1 MDNYS
6 KFLDFKIRGNMNGI
20 RYPCLVDIKYDGIT
34 CVIADNCDETIK
46 LQFNQK
52 IGLKLDFR
60 ICRMDLNYPNSRQ
73 YGMYLAEMIHDDGK
87 NGSLYKT
94 HQPPSIKIFDLLNWS
109 GIGRKLDKL
118 EQRREDL
125 LNFIQPQHLATSLI
139 CDNRQEVDDCFKNAV
154 NNGYEGI
161 VVKNLNE
168 TLEGQTWVKMKFEDE
183 IELKV
188 SKVEDYGN
196 RIEALHGNVVVGFAG
211 KPNVSIQVGDEILV
225 KHNGVQTSGSLRNP
239 VIVRKLI

>member
-73 YGMYLAEMIHDDGK
+73 YGMYLAEMINDDGK

-94 HQPPSIKIFDLLNWS
+94 QPQPPSIKIFDLLNWS
-109 GIGRKLDKL
+109 GLERKLDKL

-139 CDNRQEVDDCFKNAV
+139 CDNRQEVEDCFKNAV

-183 IELKV
+183 IELKI
-188 SKVEDYGN
+188 SKVEDS
-196 RIEALHGNVVVGFAG
+196 RLETLHGNVVVGLG
-211 KPNVSIQVGDEILV
+211 LNVVDVWQVGDIALV
-225 KHNGVQTSGSLRNP
+225 RHNGITNGGSLRNP
-239 VIVRKLI
+239 RIVRKL

>member
-34 CVIADNCDETIK
+34 VVKVGAFGT
-46 LQFNQK
+46 
-52 IGLKLDFR
+52 
-60 ICRMDLNYPNSRQ
+60 
-73 YGMYLAEMIHDDGK
+73 YLAEQIHGDGK
-87 NGSLYKT
+87 NGTLYRNDLPK
-94 HQPPSIKIFDLLNWS
+94 SNMIFDLLEMLNERPYTKVS
-109 GIGRKLDKL
+109 LR
-118 EQRREDL
+118 ERREKLCDM
-125 LNFIQPQHLATSLI
+125 FSPGCLATSLI

-183 IELKV
+183 IELKI
-188 SKVEDYGN
+188 SKVEDS
-196 RIEALHGNVVVGFAG
+196 RLETLHGNVVVGLG
-211 KPNVSIQVGDEILV
+211 LNVVDVWQVGDIALV
-225 KHNGVQTSGSLRNP
+225 RHNGITNGGSLRNP
-239 VIVRKLI
+239 RIVRKLC

>member
-73 YGMYLAEMIHDDGK
+73 YGMYLAEMINDDGK

-94 HQPPSIKIFDLLNWS
+94 QPQPPSIKIFDLLNWS
-109 GIGRKLDKL
+109 GLGRKLDKL

-139 CDNRQEVDDCFKNAV
+139 CDNRQEVEDCFKNAV

-183 IELKV
+183 IELKI
-188 SKVEDYGN
+188 SKVEDS
-196 RIEALHGNVVVGFAG
+196 RLETLHGNVVVGLG
-211 KPNVSIQVGDEILV
+211 LNVVDVWQVGDIALV
-225 KHNGVQTSGSLRNP
+225 RHNGITNGGSLRNP
-239 VIVRKLI
+239 RIVRKL

>member
-34 CVIADNCDETIK
+34 TIIGK
-46 LQFNQK
+46 YFLGEK
-52 IGLKLDFR
+52 I
-60 ICRMDLNYPNSRQ
+60 
-73 YGMYLAEMIHDDGK
+73 YGDGK
-87 NGSLYKT
+87 NGSLYQKKL
-94 HQPPSIKIFDLLNWS
+94 PISYKIFDKINVPTMSL
-109 GIGRKLDKL
+109 R
-118 EQRREDL
+118 ERREDL
-125 LNFIQPQHLATSLI
+125 LLLSGVLDERLATSLI

-183 IELKV
+183 IELKI
-188 SKVEDYGN
+188 SKVEDS
-196 RIEALHGNVVVGFAG
+196 RLETLHGNVVVGLG
-211 KPNVSIQVGDEILV
+211 LNVVDVWQVGDIALV
-225 KHNGVQTSGSLRNP
+225 RHNGITNGGSLRNP
-239 VIVRKLI
+239 RIVRKL

>member
-34 CVIADNCDETIK
+34 IIERGFKGV
-46 LQFNQK
+46 
-52 IGLKLDFR
+52 
-60 ICRMDLNYPNSRQ
+60 
-73 YGMYLAEMIHDDGK
+73 YLCEEIHGDGK
-87 NGSLYKT
+87 NGTLYRADLPK
-94 HQPPSIKIFDLLNWS
+94 SNMIFDLIS
-109 GIGRKLDKL
+109 IDKL
-118 EQRREDL
+118 GKRYEELYDY
-125 LNFIQPQHLATSLI
+125 LNPRYLATSLI

-183 IELKV
+183 IELKI
-188 SKVEDYGN
+188 SKVEDS
-196 RIEALHGNVVVGFAG
+196 RLETLHGNVVVGLG
-211 KPNVSIQVGDEILV
+211 LNVVDVWQVGDIALV
-225 KHNGVQTSGSLRNP
+225 RHNGITNGGSLRNP
-239 VIVRKLI
+239 RIVRKL

>member
-1 MDNYS
+1 MNNYS

-73 YGMYLAEMIHDDGK
+73 YGMYLAEMIHGDGK

-109 GIGRKLDKL
+109 GVERKLDKL

-139 CDNRQEVDDCFKNAV
+139 CDNRQEVEDCFKNAV

-183 IELKV
+183 IELKI
-188 SKVEDYGN
+188 SKVEDS
-196 RIEALHGNVVVGFAG
+196 RLETLHGNVVVGLG
-211 KPNVSIQVGDEILV
+211 LNVVDVWQVGDIALV
-225 KHNGVQTSGSLRNP
+225 RHNGITNGGSLRNP
-239 VIVRKLI
+239 RIVRKL

>member
-94 HQPPSIKIFDLLNWS
+94 QPQPPSIKIFDLLNWS
-109 GIGRKLDKL
+109 GVERNLDKL

-139 CDNRQEVDDCFKNAV
+139 CDNRQEVEDCFKNAV

-183 IELKV
+183 IELKI
-188 SKVEDYGN
+188 SKVEDS
-196 RIEALHGNVVVGFAG
+196 RLETLHGNVVVGLG
-211 KPNVSIQVGDEILV
+211 LNVVDVWQVGDIALV
-225 KHNGVQTSGSLRNP
+225 RHNGITNGGSLRNP
-239 VIVRKLI
+239 RIVRKL

>member
-6 KFLDFKIRGNMNGI
+6 KLLDFKIRGNMNGI

-34 CVIADNCDETIK
+34 CVIVDNCDETIK

-52 IGLKLDFR
+52 IGLKLYFR
-60 ICRMDLNYPNSRQ
+60 ICRMDLIYPNSRQ

-109 GIGRKLDKL
+109 GLERKLDKL

-139 CDNRQEVDDCFKNAV
+139 CDNRQEVEDCFKNAV

-183 IELKV
+183 IELKI
-188 SKVEDYGN
+188 SKVEDS
-196 RIEALHGNVVVGFAG
+196 RLETLHGNVVVGLG
-211 KPNVSIQVGDEILV
+211 LNVVDVWQVGDIALV
-225 KHNGVQTSGSLRNP
+225 RHNGITNGGSLRNP
-239 VIVRKLI
+239 RIVRKL

>member
-87 NGSLYKT
+87 NGSLYKNQP
-94 HQPPSIKIFDLLNWS
+94 QPPSIKIFDLLNWS
-109 GIGRKLDKL
+109 GGERKLDKL

-139 CDNRQEVDDCFKNAV
+139 CDNRQEVEDCFKNAV

-183 IELKV
+183 IELKI
-188 SKVEDYGN
+188 SKVEDS
-196 RIEALHGNVVVGFAG
+196 RLETLHGNVVVGLG
-211 KPNVSIQVGDEILV
+211 LNVVDVWQVGDIALV
-225 KHNGVQTSGSLRNP
+225 RHNGITNGGSLRNP
-239 VIVRKLI
+239 RIVRKL

>member
-73 YGMYLAEMIHDDGK
+73 YGMYLAEMINDDGK

-94 HQPPSIKIFDLLNWS
+94 QPQPPSIKIFDLLNWS
-109 GIGRKLDKL
+109 GVERKLDKL

-139 CDNRQEVDDCFKNAV
+139 CDNRQEVEDCFKNAV

-183 IELKV
+183 IELKI
-188 SKVEDYGN
+188 SKVEDS
-196 RIEALHGNVVVGFAG
+196 RLETLHGNVVVGLG
-211 KPNVSIQVGDEILV
+211 LNVVDVWQVGDIALV
-225 KHNGVQTSGSLRNP
+225 RHNGITNGGSLRNP
-239 VIVRKLI
+239 RIVRKL